1 LRVEDDGMRER
12 LIAKLKM
19 AAANLEADPTPP
31 AAEASAGQT
40 AAG

>member
-1 LRVEDDGMRER
+1 MRER

-19 AAANLEADPTPP
+19 AAASLEADPKPP
-31 AAEASAGQT
+31 AAEAAAGQT